1 MKRTLGFAFA
11 LWAILLLAVL
21 PSHQFAEGTIP
32 IAADTTGTDTAQ
44 TVKPDYYKG
53 VDVKIVYTF
62 ENEKPT
68 WYRNVCCQLIRKEGK
83 VSEIKIFLK
92 TCTEDIRVIQGF
104 VKYEIRDHATKKLI
118 ARGP

>member
-1 MKRTLGFAFA
+1 MKRTVCFWFA
-11 LWAILLLAVL
+11 LWAILGFTML
-21 PSHQFAEGTIP
+21 PSHLFAGGTIP
-32 IAADTTGTDTAQ
+32 IAADTTATDTSQA
-44 TVKPDYYKG
+44 VKPDYYKG

-104 VKYEIRDHATKKLI
+104 VKYEIRDHASKKLI